1 MVQLPNH
8 KTKIVCTIGPAS
20 RTDSGIKNLIKSGM
34 NVARLNFSHG
44 HPDDHMQDIRR
55 IRSIA
60 SHLNREVA
68 ILIDLPGIKI
78 RIGTLQSEPLVLKKD
93 DSVTLTTEH
102 IIGTVSRIPVN
113 YAQLSQSVS
122 KGSLIYLNDGFLQLK
137 VWEVSDNEVKCK
149 VVIGGPLLSQKGV
162 NLPQAKLSMDPIT
175 EKDLD
180 FVELGL
186 KEGVDTFGTSFIEKA
201 DDILKVKEF
210 ARRRGKSIY
219 VVAKIERAEAA
230 RNIDELLGVADAIM
244 IARGD
249 LGVQIP
255 IEDVPAVQKSLI
267 RRANLRGRPVITAT
281 QMLQSMTENIR
292 PTRAEVTDV
301 ANAILD
307 GTDAV
312 MLSEE
317 TAIGKYPV
325 ETVNM
330 MARIAVSTERERRA
344 VKRPSDLEDYFKT
357 GIGGKKVNAEDVV
370 SLSVI
375 QAVRALNAR
384 FIVTPTYTGSTPRR
398 ISRFKPDCWILSFSN
413 YVPTYRFLAL
423 SYGVYPFLIKESADD
438 WHDATMQLIKEFNL
452 AKKGDRVVLTEG
464 KSLEQI
470 SDADSLRIVT
480 VS

>member
-1 MVQLPNH
+1 
-8 KTKIVCTIGPAS
+8 
-20 RTDSGIKNLIKSGM
+20 
-34 NVARLNFSHG
+34 
-44 HPDDHMQDIRR
+44 
-55 IRSIA
+55 
-60 SHLNREVA
+60 
-68 ILIDLPGIKI
+68 
-78 RIGTLQSEPLVLKKD
+78 
-93 DSVTLTTEH
+93 
-102 IIGTVSRIPVN
+102 
-113 YAQLSQSVS
+113 
-122 KGSLIYLNDGFLQLK
+122 
-137 VWEVSDNEVKCK
+137 
-149 VVIGGPLLSQKGV
+149 
-162 NLPQAKLSMDPIT
+162 
-175 EKDLD
+175 
-180 FVELGL
+180 
-186 KEGVDTFGTSFIEKA
+186 
-201 DDILKVKEF
+201 
-210 ARRRGKSIY
+210 
-219 VVAKIERAEAA
+219 
-230 RNIDELLGVADAIM
+230 
-244 IARGD
+244 
-249 LGVQIP
+249 VQIP

-344 VKRPSDLEDYFKT
+344 VKRASDLEDYFKT